1 MIKQKVFGVLLALSV
16 LVSVAGLC
24 VGVSLETGC
33 TKAQETAVVSTLP
46 ALGACIIQAA
56 GSDFVAALTDPLSIL
71 PAVVA
76 QCLPYGTATAAMVL
90 SVIESWFAAAPATV
104 DAGPALGSNPPL
116 VFSRLKRVHDLL
128 LVQAH

>member
-24 VGVSLETGC
+24 VGGSLETGC

-56 GSDFVAALTDPLSIL
+56 GSDLVAALTDPLSIL

-76 QCLPYGTATAAMVL
+76 QCLPYGTATAAMIL
-90 SVIESWFAAAPATV
+90 SVIDSWFAAAPV

-116 VFSRLKRVHDLL
+116 VSRLKRVHDLL